1 MISRSSAEFP
11 TDHRHHRLVEE
22 ETPLNTRARARA
34 LVHAQNQQKSKYTH
48 TYIYRYPICFPSAP
62 RLSPVNKGSGRLV
75 VAYRGCVSEQR
86 RERQEPRQ
94 LHGRGCAGTASRW
107 PPLPSLVG
115 GWEFGKR
122 GGRRGEKGEK
132 NAVPAAC
139 RRRCCCCSRSVSVR
153 RSNFRARR
161 PSVRPCVLVLGRF
174 NPEVGA
180 VAAAGAA
187 GPGHQ

>member
-22 ETPLNTRARARA
+22 ETPLSTRARTHR
-34 LVHAQNQQKSKYTH
+34 LKKNPNTYTYHAPTP
-48 TYIYRYPICFPSAP
+48 PICFPSAP

-115 GWEFGKR
+115 GGGSSGR
-122 GGRRGEKGEK
+122 GEDEGGEKGER

-139 RRRCCCCSRSVSVR
+139 RCCSRSVSVR

-161 PSVRPCVLVLGRF
+161 PPVRPCVLVLGRF

-180 VAAAGAA
+180 AAAAAAGAA